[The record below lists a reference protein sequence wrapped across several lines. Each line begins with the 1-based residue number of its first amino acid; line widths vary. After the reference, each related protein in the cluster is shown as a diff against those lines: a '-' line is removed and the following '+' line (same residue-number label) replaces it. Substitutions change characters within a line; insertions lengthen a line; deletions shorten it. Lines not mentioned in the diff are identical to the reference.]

1 MQLRRAELPRNSHR
15 QRLAA
20 PAIAKALRGLFL
32 NLSREENCVA
42 MKRMI
47 LAQKATTFRNGKF
60 AIISFRSYP
69 LRDHCVLRGRCT
81 NLGIRGRRGIACAS
95 LTGGRENEP
104 KSILMLL
111 PSRWC
116 VARELNFS
124 GST

>member
-1 MQLRRAELPRNSHR
+1 MQLRRAELPKNSHR

-20 PAIAKALRGLFL
+20 PGVAKALRGLFL

-42 MKRMI
+42 VKRMI

-60 AIISFRSYP
+60 AIYFFQILSTSRPLYP
-69 LRDHCVLRGRCT
+69 SWALYEFGNHRPSRNCMRLSD
-81 NLGIRGRRGIACAS
+81 GRR
-95 LTGGRENEP
+95 ENGA
-104 KSILMLL
+104 KSVLMLL

-124 GST
+124 GSA